1 MGIIIRQSI
10 KGTLV
15 TYIGAFIGF
24 LTTFFILT
32 KYLDQETIGLSNTL
46 RTAAVM
52 LSGLALLGSNVSMV
66 RFFPHFKTED
76 GKNNGFFFYVLT
88 VPFIGFLLVTAAL
101 LLFKGAIASY
111 FSENSALLIDY
122 FYWLIPLTFFF
133 LYWVVFETYSS
144 VMYRI
149 AVPSFIREIVVRI
162 LLIAVYVLYA
172 FRITDLTG
180 FVATYTLVY
189 AIAMCCTFFYISRI
203 SPLSLSVNSSVVTK
217 SLKKEFFTFSGALML
232 GSIGSI
238 VISSIDILMINGEL
252 GLADAGI
259 YTIAFLMIA
268 IVEIPSR
275 SITSIS
281 TPIASQAMKAG
292 DMDEAGKLYKKVS
305 LHQLLIGG
313 LIFIL
318 IWINIDNIYKIIP
331 NGSDYV
337 DGKWVVFFLGITR
350 LIQVT
355 LGFGNNLISYSNY
368 FRWTLYF
375 TLFIAALTVY
385 TNLLLIPRFAIAGA
399 AIATLISCFI
409 SYGLQ
414 QWVVQVKLKLNPFS
428 IGTLKTVGIILLLL
442 GINFLLPQF
451 SNPFVDLIFRTA
463 LVGVSGLLSVYFL
476 RLSKEIDM
484 IFKSLL
490 QKIKRN
496 NDY

>member
-32 KYLDQETIGLSNTL
+32 KYLDKETIGLSNAL

-76 GKNNGFFFYVLT
+76 GKNNGFFFFALL
-88 VPFIGFLLVTAAL
+88 VPFIGFLLVTTAL
-101 LLFKGAIASY
+101 LLFKEPIVSY
-111 FSENSALLIDY
+111 FSENSSLLVDY
-122 FYWLIPLTFFF
+122 FYWLIPLTFFI

-144 VMYRI
+144 VLYRI
-149 AVPSFIREIVVRI
+149 VVPSFIREIVVRI

-172 FRITDLTG
+172 FHVTSLTG
-180 FVATYTLVY
+180 FVATFTLVY
-189 AIAMCCTFFYISRI
+189 AIAMSCTFFYISKI
-203 SPLSLSVNSSVVTK
+203 SPLSLSVNSSIVTK

-238 VISSIDILMINGEL
+238 VISSIDIFMISGEL

-281 TPIASQAMKAG
+281 IPIASQAMKAG
-292 DMDEAGKLYKKVS
+292 NMDEAGKLYKKVS

-313 LIFIL
+313 LIFVL
-318 IWINIDNIYKIIP
+318 IWINVDNIYKIIP
-331 NGSDYV
+331 NGSTYAE
-337 DGKWVVFFLGITR
+337 GKWVIFFLGIAR
-350 LIQVT
+350 LIQIT
-355 LGFGNNLISYSNY
+355 LGFGNNLISYSKY

-385 TNLLLIPRFAIAGA
+385 TNLLFIPRFAIAGA

-428 IGTLKTVGIILLLL
+428 MGTLKIIGLILLLF

-451 SNPFVDLIFRTA
+451 NNPFIDLITRTA
-463 LVGVSGLLSVYFL
+463 IIGILALLLVYFL
-476 RLSKEIDM
+476 HLSEEIN
-484 IFKSLL
+484 LL
-490 QKIKRN
+490 IESVIQKIRKKR
-496 NDY
+496 